1 MVGSKISFGVFKIS
15 FGVFKFLFGV
25 IANTFGLI
33 ILPQKL
39 RNNVWC
45 FTKKQQKVTK

>member
-15 FGVFKFLFGV
+15 FGVFKLLFGV

-33 ILPQKL
+33 ILAQKL
-39 RNNVWC
+39 RNIGGK
-45 FTKKQQKVTK
+45 TK

>member
-39 RNNVWC
+39 RNIGGN
-45 FTKKQQKVTK
+45 K

>member
-39 RNNVWC
+39 RNIGGE
-45 FTKKQQKVTK
+45 TK

>member
-33 ILPQKL
+33 ILPPK
-39 RNNVWC
+39 
-45 FTKKQQKVTK
+45 TKKYRGETK

>member
-39 RNNVWC
+39 RNIGG
-45 FTKKQQKVTK
+45 KQSNK

>member
-1 MVGSKISFGVFKIS
+1 MVGSKISFGVFKIT

-39 RNNVWC
+39 RNIGGK
-45 FTKKQQKVTK
+45 TK